1 LPGFGAALRVW
12 LRIGLL
18 SFGGPAGQIALLH
31 REIVEQRRW
40 VGEVRFL
47 RALSFC
53 AMLPGPEATQLATY
67 LGWLM
72 HGPLGGV
79 AACALFVLPGAAVLL
94 AFSVLYYEA
103 AALPAVAGLFYGLT
117 CAVLVLV
124 GQALARIGQ
133 RALKTG
139 AARAMAAAAF
149 LALFAFAVPFPA
161 LILGAGSI
169 GAVAGR
175 AFEATEATGAAP
187 GAVAKPQGLIEA
199 LLLADPGRAGLLA
212 AGAYRAAAACIV
224 LWVAPVAALVEFVP
238 GRFADLA
245 WFFSKMAVVTLGGA
259 YAVLAYVAQDAVHI
273 HHWLAPSEMVSGL
286 GLAETTPGPLILVLQ
301 FVGFLAGARAPG
313 RLHGLAGGVVA
324 SLLTLWVTFL
334 PSVAFVFAGAPLVE
348 RIADNRVLRGALAA
362 ITAAVV
368 GVIANLAL
376 WFGLHVVFSRL
387 VRVDAGPASFD
398 VPIVA
403 SVDPASFVLV
413 LLAAVCLVRLRLGV
427 PVVLGL
433 AAVGGLV
440 VRLLVN

>member
-1 LPGFGAALRVW
+1 
-12 LRIGLL
+12 
-18 SFGGPAGQIALLH
+18 
-31 REIVEQRRW
+31 
-40 VGEVRFL
+40 
-47 RALSFC
+47 
-53 AMLPGPEATQLATY
+53 
-67 LGWLM
+67 
-72 HGPLGGV
+72 
-79 AACALFVLPGAAVLL
+79 
-94 AFSVLYYEA
+94 
-103 AALPAVAGLFYGLT
+103 
-117 CAVLVLV
+117 
-124 GQALARIGQ
+124 
-133 RALKTG
+133 
-139 AARAMAAAAF
+139 
-149 LALFAFAVPFPA
+149 
-161 LILGAGSI
+161 
-169 GAVAGR
+169 
-175 AFEATEATGAAP
+175 
-187 GAVAKPQGLIEA
+187 
-199 LLLADPGRAGLLA
+199 
-212 AGAYRAAAACIV
+212 
-224 LWVAPVAALVEFVP
+224 
-238 GRFADLA
+238 
-245 WFFSKMAVVTLGGA
+245 
-259 YAVLAYVAQDAVHI
+259 
-273 HHWLAPSEMVSGL
+273 MVSGL